1 MRSSGVATRSV
12 AGTFTQVGTS
22 NVFDVS
28 MTFSGACE
36 FPTGTS
42 FSGLGFESDTD
53 YFSYNAGQA
62 ATYLY
67 ADVLLPSGGAFVMEI
82 Y

>member
-1 MRSSGVATRSV
+1 
-12 AGTFTQVGTS
+12 
-22 NVFDVS
+22 

>member
-1 MRSSGVATRSV
+1 
-12 AGTFTQVGTS
+12 
-22 NVFDVS
+22 
-28 MTFSGACE
+28 MTFSDFCGL
-36 FPTGTS
+36 PTGTS

-62 ATYLY
+62 GTYLY
-67 ADVLLPSGGAFVMEI
+67 ADFLVPSGGAFVMEI